1 MTTEEK
7 LQEIDRKLLKIKR
20 SGDIQTFFLVL
31 VFVFGITS
39 VAELSTRINL
49 KKVMGGKL

>member
-7 LQEIDRKLLKIKR
+7 LAEIDSKLLKIKR

-39 VAELSTRINL
+39 VAELTTKVNL
-49 KKVMGGKL
+49 KKVMGGKI

>member
-7 LQEIDRKLLKIKR
+7 LQDIDKKLLKIKR

-39 VAELSTRINL
+39 VSELSTRINL

>member
-7 LQEIDRKLLKIKR
+7 LQEIDSKLLKIKR

-39 VAELSTRINL
+39 VAELTTKVNL
-49 KKVMGGKL
+49 KKVLGGKL